1 MILTAF
7 LFIPSPWLLFLGLAP
22 MLESIDN
29 NYIYF
34 IGGILLTISVLVSR
48 LSSAIGTPILLV
60 FLALGML
67 TGQDGLIIHIV
78 YNDYTSAFFISNLM
92 LALIILDG
100 GLRTNIHTLR
110 SVAKESFLLAS
121 VGVLVTSAITGGIA
135 YLFLDLKLME
145 ALLIGAIVGSTDAAA
160 VFSLLGGSGV
170 NLKEKISS
178 TLQIESATNDPMAIL
193 LTVVLLSYA
202 SGEASTPLAI
212 LSIFVLQFGLGAI
225 GGLIFGLF
233 GRIVVATANVGPG
246 LYALLTIGIGLSG
259 FAITAALGGSG
270 FLAIFIIGVL
280 IGNQK
285 IRPVSYILPV
295 GEGITWLSQ
304 ITLFLLLG
312 LLVTPHQM
320 VSYWHYGVVVAL
332 ILTFVARP
340 AAVFLCMKPFFK
352 RYSNRELIFIS
363 WVGLRGSVPIVLAIY
378 PVMSGLPNA
387 QLYFNVA
394 FIVVL
399 FSLLVQGASIVLSAK
414 VMHITAPAS
423 AAPINK
429 SEMGISM
436 SDDYELYSYN
446 VKLRSLDGVSLREIR
461 FPKRTQIAALYRDG
475 HMLKTHGD
483 TKLQHDDIISVIG
496 HENDEPLLNAIFSQ
510 DKRPKPPARY
520 QGDIILNGSEKM
532 VELKKTYD
540 LELTSFE
547 SGLTLSEFMDYH
559 IGGFPQVGDALSL
572 INVKLTVAELQGDR
586 VSRVGLTQ
594 I

>member
-1 MILTAF
+1 
-7 LFIPSPWLLFLGLAP
+7 
-22 MLESIDN
+22 MLEALDH

-34 IGGILLTISVLVSR
+34 IGGALLTISVLVSR

-60 FLALGML
+60 FLGLGML
-67 TGQDGLIIHIV
+67 TGQDGLFIHIV

-121 VGVLVTSAITGGIA
+121 VGVLATSALTGGIA
-135 YLFLDLKLME
+135 YLVLDLQLIE

-193 LTVVLLSYA
+193 LTTVLLAYA
-202 SGEASTPLAI
+202 SAKASTPAAI
-212 LSIFVLQFGLGAI
+212 ASMFVLQFGLGSI

-233 GRIVVATANVGPG
+233 GRVVVATANVGQG
-246 LYALLTIGIGLSG
+246 LYALLTFGIGLTG
-259 FAITAALGGSG
+259 FAVTAALGGSG

-285 IRPVSYILPV
+285 IRQISYILPV
-295 GEGITWLSQ
+295 GEGFTWLAQ
-304 ITLFLLLG
+304 ITMFLLLG
-312 LLVTPHQM
+312 LLVTPSQM

-340 AAVFLCMKPFFK
+340 AAVFMCMKPFFK
-352 RYSNRELIFIS
+352 RYSNKELLFMS

-378 PVMSGLPNA
+378 PVTSGLPHA

-414 VMHITAPAS
+414 WFDIVAPAS
-423 AAPINK
+423 AAPLNK
-429 SEMGISM
+429 AEMGISM

-446 VKLRSLDGVSLREIR
+446 VKLRSLDGVPLREIR
-461 FPKRTQIAALYRDG
+461 FPKRTQVAALYRDG
-475 HMLKTHGD
+475 HMLKIHGD
-483 TKLQHDDIISVIG
+483 TKLQSDDIISVIG

-510 DKRPKPPARY
+510 DKKPKQPARY
-520 QGDIILNGSEKM
+520 QGDILINGSVKITEM
-532 VELKKTYD
+532 METYG
-540 LELTSFE
+540 LEATSFE
-547 SGLTLSEFMDYH
+547 QTLTLAEFMDYH
-559 IGGFPQVGDALSL
+559 IGGFPQVGDALNL
-572 INVKLTVAELQGDR
+572 INIKLTVAELQGDK
-586 VSRVGLTQ
+586 VSKVGLSK

>member
-1 MILTAF
+1 
-7 LFIPSPWLLFLGLAP
+7 
-22 MLESIDN
+22 MLEAIDH

-60 FLALGML
+60 FLGLGML
-67 TGQDGLIIHIV
+67 TGQDGVFIHIV
-78 YNDYTSAFFISNLM
+78 YNDYSSAFFISNLM

-100 GLRTNIHTLR
+100 GLRTNIHVLR

-121 VGVLVTSAITGGIA
+121 VGVLFTSAFTSLIA
-135 YLFLDLKLME
+135 YALTDLELIE

-160 VFSLLGGSGV
+160 VFSLLGGSGI

-193 LTVVLLSYA
+193 LTMVLLSYA
-202 SGEASTPLAI
+202 SGQASSVAEVA
-212 LSIFVLQFGLGAI
+212 SIFIMQFGIGAI

-233 GRIVVATANVGPG
+233 GRFIIATADVGQG
-246 LYALLTIGIGLSG
+246 LYALLTCGVGLTG
-259 FAITAALGGSG
+259 FAVTATLGGSG

-285 IRPVSYILPV
+285 IRQVSYILPV
-295 GEGITWLSQ
+295 GEGFTWLAQ

-312 LLVTPHQM
+312 LLVTPSQM
-320 VSYWHYGVVVAL
+320 VSYWHYGVVVAI

-340 AAVFLCMKPFFK
+340 LAVFICIKPFFR
-352 RYSNRELIFIS
+352 RYTTKELIFMS

-378 PVMSGLPNA
+378 PVQNGLPHA

-399 FSLLVQGASIVLSAK
+399 FSLLVQGASIVFSAK
-414 VMHITAPAS
+414 IFGIEAPSS

-446 VKLRSLDGVSLREIR
+446 VKLQSLDGVQLREIR

-496 HENDEPLLNAIFSQ
+496 HEEDEPLLNSIFSQ
-510 DKRPKPPARY
+510 NKKPKPPSRY
-520 QGDIILNGSEKM
+520 QGDILLNGSVKM
-532 VELKKTYD
+532 TELMENYG
-540 LELTSFE
+540 LECTSFE
-547 SGLTLSEFMDYH
+547 QTLTLSEFMDYH
-559 IGGFPQVGDALSL
+559 IGGYPQVGDSLSL
-572 INVKLTVAELQGDR
+572 INVKLTVAELQGDK
-586 VSRVGLTQ
+586 VGKVGLSK